1 MAQADTYIIK
11 CPECGAANRIPGD
24 RMGKTATGGKCH
36 EALSTDEQSA
46 RPEDSFKIRCTECG
60 AKNRVPGAKLNA
72 GAKCG
77 KCGSMLKTE
86 ELFTPQP
93 IMISDGNFEN
103 MVLKSPLPVLMWAWA
118 PW

>member
-1 MAQADTYIIK
+1 MNDNSAMIIR
-11 CPECGAANRIPGD
+11 CRNCEAANR
-24 RMGKTATGGKCH
+24 C
-36 EALSTDEQSA
+36 TD
-46 RPEDSFKIRCTECG
+46 CG
-60 AKNRVPGAKLNA
+60 AKNRVPAGKLNA

-77 KCGSMLKTE
+77 KCGSKLKTE

-93 IMISDGNFEN
+93 IMITDGNFEN

>member
-1 MAQADTYIIK
+1 MNDNSTIIIR
-11 CPECGAANRIPGD
+11 CRNCEAANRVPAD
-24 RMGKTATGGKCH
+24 RIGMAAKCGKCQAELATDRGSAEP
-36 EALSTDEQSA
+36 EA
-46 RPEDSFKIRCTECG
+46 KYKMRCSDCG
-60 AKNRVPGAKLNA
+60 AKNRVPAGKLNA

-86 ELFTPQP
+86 ELFAPQP
-93 IMISDGNFEN
+93 IMIHDGNFEN